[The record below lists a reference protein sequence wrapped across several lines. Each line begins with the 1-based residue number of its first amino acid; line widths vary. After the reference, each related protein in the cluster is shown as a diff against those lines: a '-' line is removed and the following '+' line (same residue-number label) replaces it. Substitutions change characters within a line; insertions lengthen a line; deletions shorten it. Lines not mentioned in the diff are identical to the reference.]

1 MRTLRT
7 LAATLALWTVYVPLA
22 YAQDLGKGTLDT
34 VAGQASIKTTTGLP
48 QLIGSLI
55 KIFIGAL
62 GIIFLLLTVYA
73 GFLYLTAQ
81 GDEEKVKHA
90 KQTLQRG
97 VIGLIIITAAYAI
110 AAFVLNA
117 VTTSA
122 TPPTAP

>member
-22 YAQDLGKGTLDT
+22 YAQDLGKGTLDS
-34 VAGQASIKTTTGLP
+34 VAGQASLKNTPLP
-48 QLIGSLI
+48 QLIGNLI

-110 AAFVLNA
+110 AAFVINA
-117 VTTSA
+117 VTTSG
-122 TPPTAP
+122 TTPTAP